1 MGVQK
6 KPNSWSSVKKS
17 VRHWPRLKL
26 FSWCG
31 PAGHHCHLCGSV
43 GHQRGSFQRP
53 CPRRQLAEGSCLLLQ
68 DRSGSGCGRH
78 SRRSYTENCWIQWLI
93 YHNTD
98 TNMASFNH
106 RWFNL
111 STSSLSLRCF
121 FFFPGL
127 PAVITTCLALGT
139 RRMARKNAIV
149 RSLPSVETLG
159 CTSVICSD
167 KTGTLTTNQMSVCRV
182 RWRTPISLN
191 QRLPNFFFLHFGNPQ
206 INELTE
212 ILTTRCSSQMCM
224 YLCVCPDV
232 CSGQCGGGTLP
243 SQWIHSDGIYLR
255 PWRGS
260 VSVFNL

>member
-1 MGVQK
+1 M
-6 KPNSWSSVKKS
+6 KKS

-78 SRRSYTENCWIQWLI
+78 SRRSYTVNCWIQWLI

-121 FFFPGL
+121 FFFFPRPPSSHYHL
-127 PAVITTCLALGT
+127 SGT
-139 RRMARKNAIV
+139 GHKEDGQEERH
-149 RSLPSVETLG
+149 RSQPPVSGDAGMHFCHLLRQNRNTDHQPDVSVQGEMTNSDQPKSAFTKLFFPTLWE
-159 CTSVICSD
+159 SPD
-167 KTGTLTTNQMSVCRV
+167 KLTNWDTYHKMFFSNVHVSVCV
-182 RWRTPISLN
+182 S
-191 QRLPNFFFLHFGNPQ
+191 
-206 INELTE
+206 
-212 ILTTRCSSQMCM
+212 RC
-224 YLCVCPDV
+224 V
-232 CSGQCGGGTLP
+232 
-243 SQWIHSDGIYLR
+243 
-255 PWRGS
+255 
-260 VSVFNL
+260 

>member
-1 MGVQK
+1 M
-6 KPNSWSSVKKS
+6 KKS

-78 SRRSYTENCWIQWLI
+78 SRRSYTVNCWIQWLI

-121 FFFPGL
+121 FFFFSQ
-127 PAVITTCLALGT
+127 ASQQ
-139 RRMARKNAIV
+139 
-149 RSLPSVETLG
+149 SLPPVWHWAQG
-159 CTSVICSD
+159 
-167 KTGTLTTNQMSVCRV
+167 G
-182 RWRTPISLN
+182 WPGRTPSFAASRQWRRWDALLSSAPTK
-191 QRLPNFFFLHFGNPQ
+191 QEHWPP
-206 INELTE
+206 
-212 ILTTRCSSQMCM
+212 TRC
-224 YLCVCPDV
+224 
-232 CSGQCGGGTLP
+232 QCAG
-243 SQWIHSDGIYLR
+243 WDDELR
-255 PWRGS
+255 S
-260 VSVFNL
+260 A